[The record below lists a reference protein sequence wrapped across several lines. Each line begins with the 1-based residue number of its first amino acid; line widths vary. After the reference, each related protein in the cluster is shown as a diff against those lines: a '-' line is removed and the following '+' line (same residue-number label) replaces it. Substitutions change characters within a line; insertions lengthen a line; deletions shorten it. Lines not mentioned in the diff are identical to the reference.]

1 MNDKN
6 DRRSQRTRQ
15 LISNAFVELLLEKG
29 YETMSIRDVIERAN
43 VGRSTFYSHFKDK
56 EELFVSQ
63 LDQLLEAL
71 NRHLP
76 QEHIEKNPYFPSLG
90 LFQHIQEQQKL
101 FRALSWTS
109 GVDIL
114 TKHLQKSMSEKIE
127 ERLRSNAQTYEIP
140 VPVMAN
146 FLAGSFLTLVKW
158 WLDNK
163 MPYSPVQ
170 MDVMYC
176 ELAVNGIA
184 TKAVSVTSAQ

>member
-15 LISNAFVELLLEKG
+15 LISEAFVELLLEKG
-29 YETMSIRDVIERAN
+29 YEAMSIRDVIERAN

-63 LDQLLEAL
+63 LDRLLEAL
-71 NRHLP
+71 SRHLP
-76 QEHIEKNPYFPSLG
+76 QEHVEQNPFFPSLG

-114 TKHLQKSMSEKIE
+114 TRHLQKSMSEKIE
-127 ERLRSNAQTYEIP
+127 ERLKSSGQTYAVP

-163 MPYSPVQ
+163 MVYSPEE
-170 MDVMYC
+170 MDAMYR

-184 TKAVSVTSAQ
+184 TKAISVTPTQ

>member
-15 LISNAFVELLLEKG
+15 LISDAFVELLLEKG
-29 YETMSIRDVIERAN
+29 YEAMPIRDVIERAN

-63 LDQLLEAL
+63 LDRLIEAL
-71 NRHLP
+71 SRHLP
-76 QEHIEKNPYFPSLG
+76 HEHAEQNPFFPSLD
-90 LFQHIQEQQKL
+90 LFQHIKEQQKL
-101 FRALSWTS
+101 FRALSWSS

-127 ERLRSNAQTYEIP
+127 ERLISSGQTYNEPPP
-140 VPVMAN
+140 VIAN

-158 WLDNK
+158 WLENK
-163 MPYSPVQ
+163 ISYSPAE
-170 MDVMYC
+170 MDAMYRS
-176 ELAVNGIA
+176 LALAGIK
-184 TKAVSVTSAQ
+184 T

>member
-15 LISNAFVELLLEKG
+15 LISDAFVELLLEKG
-29 YETMSIRDVIERAN
+29 YEAMSIRDVIKRAN

-63 LDQLLEAL
+63 LDRLLEAL
-71 NRHLP
+71 SRHLP
-76 QEHIEKNPYFPSLG
+76 QEHVEQNPFFPSLG

-114 TKHLQKSMSEKIE
+114 TKHLQKSMSEKIDE
-127 ERLRSNAQTYEIP
+127 KLKSNKQTYEVP
-140 VPVMAN
+140 TPVMAN

-163 MPYSPVQ
+163 MSYSPGE

-176 ELAVNGIA
+176 KLAVNGIA
-184 TKAVSVTSAQ
+184 TKTVSVTPTQ

>member
-15 LISNAFVELLLEKG
+15 LISEAFVELLLEKG
-29 YETMSIRDVIERAN
+29 YEAMSIRDVIERAN

-63 LDQLLEAL
+63 LDRLLEAL
-71 NRHLP
+71 SRHLP
-76 QEHIEKNPYFPSLG
+76 REHVEQNPFFPSLG

-127 ERLRSNAQTYEIP
+127 EKLKSRGRTYEVP
-140 VPVMAN
+140 TPVMAN
-146 FLAGSFLTLVKW
+146 FLAGSFLTQVKW

-163 MPYSPVQ
+163 MVYSPEE
-170 MDVMYC
+170 MDAMYR

-184 TKAVSVTSAQ
+184 TKAISVTPTQ

>member
-15 LISNAFVELLLEKG
+15 LISDAFVELLLEKG
-29 YETMSIRDVIERAN
+29 YEAMSIRDVIERAN

-63 LDQLLEAL
+63 LDRLLEAL
-71 NRHLP
+71 SRHLP
-76 QEHIEKNPYFPSLG
+76 QEHVEQNPFFPSLG

-127 ERLRSNAQTYEIP
+127 ERLKSSGQTYEVP

-158 WLDNK
+158 WLDSK
-163 MPYSPVQ
+163 MVYSPEE
-170 MDVMYC
+170 MDAMYR

-184 TKAVSVTSAQ
+184 AKAVSVTPTQ

>member
-15 LISNAFVELLLEKG
+15 LISDAFVELLLEKG
-29 YETMSIRDVIERAN
+29 YEAMSIRDVIERAN

-63 LDQLLEAL
+63 LDRLLEAL
-71 NRHLP
+71 SRHLL
-76 QEHIEKNPYFPSLG
+76 QEHVEQNPFFPSLG

-127 ERLRSNAQTYEIP
+127 EKLQSSGQTYEVP

-163 MPYSPVQ
+163 MPYSPGE

-176 ELAVNGIA
+176 ELAVNGIT
-184 TKAVSVTSAQ
+184 TKAASVTSTQ

>member
-15 LISNAFVELLLEKG
+15 LISDAFVELLLEKG
-29 YETMSIRDVIERAN
+29 YEAMSIRDVIERAN

-63 LDQLLEAL
+63 LDRLLEAL
-71 NRHLP
+71 SRHLP
-76 QEHIEKNPYFPSLG
+76 QEHVEQNPFFPSLG

-127 ERLRSNAQTYEIP
+127 EKLKSSGQAYEIP

-163 MPYSPVQ
+163 MPYSPGE

-184 TKAVSVTSAQ
+184 TKAVSVTPTQ

>member
-15 LISNAFVELLLEKG
+15 LISEAFVELLMERG
-29 YETMSIRDVIERAN
+29 YEAMSIRDVIERAN

-63 LDQLLEAL
+63 LDRLLEAL
-71 NRHLP
+71 SYHLP
-76 QEHIEKNPYFPSLG
+76 QEHVEQNPFFPSLG

-101 FRALSWTS
+101 FRALSWSS

-114 TKHLQKSMSEKIE
+114 TRHLQKSMSEKIE
-127 ERLRSNAQTYEIP
+127 EKLKASGQIYEVP

-163 MPYSPVQ
+163 MVYSPEE
-170 MDVMYC
+170 MDVMYR

-184 TKAVSVTSAQ
+184 TKAVSVTPNQ

>member
-15 LISNAFVELLLEKG
+15 LISDAFVELLLEKG

-63 LDQLLEAL
+63 LDRLLETL
-71 NRHLP
+71 SRHLP

-184 TKAVSVTSAQ
+184 TKAVSVTPAQ

>member
-15 LISNAFVELLLEKG
+15 LISDSFVELLLEKG
-29 YETMSIRDVIERAN
+29 YEAMSIRDVIERAN

-63 LDQLLEAL
+63 LDRLLEAL
-71 NRHLP
+71 SRHLP
-76 QEHIEKNPYFPSLG
+76 HEHNEQNPFFPSLG
-90 LFQHIQEQQKL
+90 LFQHIQDQQKL

-127 ERLRSNAQTYEIP
+127 EKLKSSGQTYEVP
-140 VPVMAN
+140 TPVMAN

-163 MPYSPVQ
+163 MVYSPEE
-170 MDVMYC
+170 MDAMYC
-176 ELAVNGIA
+176 SLALPEISHPV
-184 TKAVSVTSAQ
+184 